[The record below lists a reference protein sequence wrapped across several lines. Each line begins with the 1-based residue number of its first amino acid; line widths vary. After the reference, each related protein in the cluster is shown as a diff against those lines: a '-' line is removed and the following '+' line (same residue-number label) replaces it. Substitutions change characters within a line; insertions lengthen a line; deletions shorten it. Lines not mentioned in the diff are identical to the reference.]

1 MNAILKQFEEWDT
14 SLKRSEFTRTA
25 LRLAVYYVVGVFIV
39 LIISSVTILTLFT
52 AKPAPIVIEYT
63 NGSTTYDIDSGG
75 SEFSF
80 SELREHLEA
89 VVILV
94 DVGILILAS
103 IASYSLARR
112 TLRPIEV
119 VYKKQEQ
126 FMGDVAHELR
136 TPLAVMKSGAEA
148 ALRKDRSVTEYIGFV
163 RELLEEVNRMALLTD
178 NLLFLLKNKSM
189 GAVTYEPVDIARIA
203 ALQVNAFR
211 DYAAEKQV
219 TITLQAEETAV
230 VRCIP
235 GSIVQLFQNLI
246 KNAIDYNVPGGTVS
260 VQIKPEPHDVLII
273 VSDTGIGMSSAD
285 QNRVFERF
293 YKADT
298 ARTQTKSSGTG
309 LGLSIVRDI
318 VDAHEG
324 IIDISSTLGVGSTFT
339 IRLPKR
345 V

>member
-1 MNAILKQFEEWDT
+1 MNTILKQFEEWGT
-14 SLKRSEFTRTA
+14 SLRRSEFTRTA

-103 IASYSLARR
+103 IVSYSLARR
-112 TLRPIEV
+112 TLVPIEV

-148 ALRKDRSVTEYIGFV
+148 TLRKDRSVTEYIGFV
-163 RELLEEVNRMALLTD
+163 RELLEEVNRMSLLTD
-178 NLLFLLKNKSM
+178 NLLFLLKNKSEQT
-189 GAVTYEPVDIARIA
+189 VIYEPVDVAHIA
-203 ALQVNAFR
+203 AMQVNAFR
-211 DYAAEKQV
+211 DYAEEKKV
-219 TITLQAEETAV
+219 TMTLQVEETAV
-230 VRCIP
+230 LDSIP
-235 GSIVQLFQNLI
+235 GSLVRVFQNLI
-246 KNAIDYNVPGGTVS
+246 KNAIDYNVEGGTVS
-260 VQIKPEPHDVLII
+260 VQVKAEPTQVFVII
-273 VSDTGIGMSSAD
+273 SDTGIGMSPTD
-285 QNRVFERF
+285 QHRVFERF

-298 ARTQTKSSGTG
+298 ARTHTKSSGTG
-309 LGLSIVRDI
+309 LGLPIVQDI
-318 VDAHEG
+318 VYAHQG
-324 IIDISSTLGVGSTFT
+324 IITLQSTPGKGTTFIIQFPRT
-339 IRLPKR
+339 A
-345 V
+345 